1 MLTVPS
7 VKRPTG
13 LRLLATVVAA
23 LGALVILAVLV
34 WQGATSAGSPDPTAP
49 HNSSPAA
56 TLDVAV
62 LVFREGLECILVLTA
77 ITAGLL
83 GANQSFR
90 KPIAIGVVF
99 GFIATLL
106 TWFLAVR
113 IIDDLA
119 ENIPALAVQAGTGLL
134 AILVLLVVM
143 NWFFHKVYWTGW
155 ISFHNRRKKG
165 LIQDASNPNA
175 SKARLL
181 WGLGLLGF
189 SSLYRE
195 GFEVV
200 LFLQSYRLRLG
211 EGIVFWGALL
221 GLIFCGIIAV
231 LNFVAHHRLPYKKM
245 LTITGVMLTV
255 VLFVMVGEEVF
266 EMQQAGWLATSEIS
280 WLQWLPSWAGTWLS
294 IFPNWETVIAQGL
307 SVILVLGSYGLAR
320 YQAVLLPKKAGMDP
334 FKQREAPP
342 TEQSSGFPP
351 LQTEAGTAAKR

>member
-1 MLTVPS
+1 MISVPS
-7 VKRPTG
+7 VNRPTG
-13 LRLLATVVAA
+13 LRLLAIVSAA

-83 GANQSFR
+83 GANKSFR
-90 KPIAIGVVF
+90 KPIGIGVIA
-99 GFIATLL
+99 GFIATLI
-106 TWFLAVR
+106 TWFVAVR

-119 ENIPALAVQAGTGLL
+119 ENIPALAVQAATGLL

-155 ISFHNRRKKG
+155 ISLHNRRKKS
-165 LIQDASNPNA
+165 LLQNA
-175 SKARLL
+175 DDPGTSKARLL

-189 SSLYRE
+189 TSLYRE

-211 EGIVFWGALL
+211 EGIVFYGALL

-231 LNFVAHHRLPYKKM
+231 LNFVAHHKLPYKKM
-245 LTITGVMLTV
+245 LTITGVMLTA

-266 EMQQAGWLATSEIS
+266 EMQQAGWIGTTDIS

-294 IFPNWETVIAQGL
+294 IFPNWETVIAQG
-307 SVILVLGSYGLAR
+307 VAVVLVLGSYGLAR
-320 YQAVLLPKKAGMDP
+320 YQAVLLPKKNGLAP
-334 FKQREAPP
+334 FEQRETPP
-342 TEQSSGFPP
+342 TDVQRS
-351 LQTEAGTAAKR
+351 LTAPTH